1 MKKLFILAAAA
12 LMFTACSKDS
22 EVVPSG
28 EKNDNTAI
36 GFQVLNKNMSRATAM
51 ENAGHYNFG
60 VFAYKK
66 VASTAVPTIMENY
79 LVGYHGTNIGYQ
91 IANTVQT
98 TLDGS
103 LWAYEKLGF
112 ADYTY
117 DGAEGFYTKDSTFY
131 MSNVKHQFLRYW
143 DYSTDW
149 TNFYGY
155 APYINGSSTVTFDNG
170 SHTMTFAAGTIKD
183 GVDDPSMFEYL
194 YVAKNIKRENYGEKV
209 PLEFKHLNSKIRI
222 TFWEDIAGYK
232 VNMINLLKS
241 PTIGVSAAPAKQ
253 DSPNYI
259 YGELAKTAGATF
271 TFDGSTYTNYPT
283 IESSNYSKTKCYK
296 GVSDTLDAA
305 FNNNEY
311 LTFKTPTATALA
323 TTRAEAVATPETNL
337 NFSKTVYYGIPKDDN
352 CGLTFHVSFVLTNE
366 ATNETITVKNARVY
380 VPGTHCAWEAG
391 KQYTYVFKITKD
403 ATGTTGNP
411 GDIIPGDPNPGTKAL
426 HPIIFDGIT
435 VEDWVPVTPIESDHD
450 HDIN

>member
-22 EVVPSG
+22 EVVPSQ

-36 GFQVLNKNMSRATAM
+36 GFQVLNKNMSRATAKM
-51 ENAGHYNFG
+51 EEKGHYNFG
-60 VFAYKK
+60 VFAYKN
-66 VASTAVPTIMENY
+66 VASVPTIMENY
-79 LVGYHGTNIGYQ
+79 LVGYHGTNKGYHMES
-91 IANTVQT
+91 ANQT
-98 TLDGS
+98 TFPS
-103 LWAYEKLGF
+103 SYWAYEKLGF
-112 ADYTY
+112 EDYKYT
-117 DGAEGFYTKDSTFY
+117 GTEGFYTNTNDQKFF
-131 MSNVKHQFLRYW
+131 MSNVEHQFLRYW

-155 APYINGSSTVTFDNG
+155 APYINGSSTVTFNN
-170 SHTMTFAAGTIKD
+170 SEHKMIFAAGTIKD
-183 GVDDPSMFEYL
+183 GVDDPSKFEYL

-232 VNMINLLKS
+232 VNMINLLNS
-241 PTIGVSAAPAKQ
+241 PTIGVSAAPAIKGT
-253 DSPNYI
+253 PNYT
-259 YGELAKTAGATF
+259 YGKLVKTAGATLSF
-271 TFDGSTYTNYPT
+271 TGETSTVYQT
-283 IESSNYSKTKCYK
+283 IVYSNYTIY
-296 GVSDTLDAA
+296 
-305 FNNNEY
+305 NNNEY
-311 LTFKTPTATALA
+311 LTFETPTAAALA
-323 TTRAEAVATPETNL
+323 TTKAEAVANPETNR
-337 NFSKTVYYGIPKDDN
+337 NYSKTVYYGIPKNDE

-380 VPGTHCAWEAG
+380 VPGTHCAWKAG

-403 ATGTTGNP
+403 ATGTTGDP
-411 GDIIPGDPNPGTKAL
+411 GTINPGDPNPGTKAL

-435 VEDWVPVTPIESDHD
+435 IEDWATATEYD

>member
-1 MKKLFILAAAA
+1 MKKLFIIAAAA

-36 GFQVLNKNMSRATAM
+36 GFQVLNKNMSRATSM
-51 ENAGHYNFG
+51 ESNGHYNFG
-60 VFAYKK
+60 VFAYKN
-66 VASTAVPTIMENY
+66 VTSPAVPTIMENY
-79 LVGYHGTNIGYQ
+79 LVGYHGTDKGYQ
-91 IANTVQT
+91 MANTDQT
-98 TLDGS
+98 TLDES
-103 LWAYEKLGF
+103 VWAYEKLGYG
-112 ADYTY
+112 DYTY
-117 DGAEGFYTKDSTFY
+117 AGSEGFYTASQTFY
-131 MSNVKHQFLRYW
+131 MSNVEHQFLRYW

-155 APYINGSSTVTFDNG
+155 APYINGSSTVTFNN
-170 SHTMTFAAGTIKD
+170 SEHKMIFAEGTIAD

-194 YVAKNIKRENYGEKV
+194 YVAKTISSGNYGTEV

-232 VNMINLLKS
+232 VNMINLLNS
-241 PTIGVSAAPAKQ
+241 PETIGVSAAPAKEGT
-253 DSPNYI
+253 PNYI
-259 YGELAKTAGATF
+259 YGDLAKTAGATF
-271 TFDGSTYTNYPT
+271 SFNGATSTDYPT
-283 IESSNYSKTKCYK
+283 ITSSNYSTTTKYT
-296 GVSDTLDAA
+296 GVSNTSDPS
-305 FNNNEY
+305 FNSNQY
-311 LTFKTPTATALA
+311 LTFETPTATALA

-366 ATNETITVKNARVY
+366 ATNETITVKNARVH

-435 VEDWVPVTPIESDHD
+435 VEDWATATESDHD
-450 HDIN
+450 HNIN